1 MIVEE
6 NERDSKPFK
15 LDLSI
20 GVATAMEGDSL
31 VEILRVADQRMYE
44 DKLVHHSGR

>member
-1 MIVEE
+1 MIAEE
-6 NERDSKPFK
+6 NDRNSKPFK

-31 VEILRVADQRMYE
+31 VEILRQADQRMYE
-44 DKLVHHSGR
+44 DKLKHHQSR